1 MVEIALSEPTPSG
14 RSCLAWSGACF
25 HSAVNTFL
33 TRLSHNHRNAR
44 RCHSMS
50 LRNPLLSFVL
60 LVCSATA
67 FAAPPPASAPS
78 PASSDA
84 LPEAVSA
91 TAAASSTATAAN
103 TDAPDLADIRAFTR
117 VYAIVKQAYVDKVS
131 DKTLMQSAIRGMLA
145 GLDPHSEFLD
155 TSDLKDL
162 TEDTTGAYSGL
173 GIEVAQLNDQLRI
186 VAPIDGTPAARAG
199 IKSGDVIVSINGK
212 TVQPDALDAAVKQ
225 LRGPPGSKIT
235 LGILHVDAKAPV
247 TIPLTRERIHVG
259 SVKVQ
264 MLDPGYAYIR
274 VSQFQEDTATDLD
287 HDLDALQKKSGPLRG
302 AVLDLRSNPGGL
314 LTAAVGVSDAFL
326 DSGTIVSTKGRL
338 KESDLD
344 FSATPGDLLDGAPMV
359 VLVDNGT
366 ASAAEIVAGALK
378 DNHRALLL
386 GQRTFGKGSVQTIL
400 PLSDDEAIKLTTAR
414 YYTPDGSSIQAA
426 GITPDI
432 TLGNLTVSAQTGTPI
447 DDEHESDLPNHL
459 VGNTPVSET
468 AAAQAGKLA
477 VEDYPLSEALHVL
490 KGLAL
495 ARPVA
500 LPRTAARPA
509 TSKR

>member
-1 MVEIALSEPTPSG
+1 
-14 RSCLAWSGACF
+14 
-25 HSAVNTFL
+25 
-33 TRLSHNHRNAR
+33 
-44 RCHSMS
+44 MS
-50 LRNPLLSFVL
+50 LRNCLSCLVL
-60 LVCSATA
+60 LACSA
-67 FAAPPPASAPS
+67 AAVAASPPAGTPS
-78 PASSDA
+78 PAATSA
-84 LPEAVSA
+84 PPERVSTPA
-91 TAAASSTATAAN
+91 EASSVASAAN
-103 TDAPDLADIRAFTR
+103 PDTPDLADIRAFTR
-117 VYAIVKQAYVDKVS
+117 VYAMVKQAYVDKVD

-186 VAPIDGTPAARAG
+186 IAPIDGTPAARAG
-199 IKSGDVIVSINGK
+199 IKPGDTIVSINGK
-212 TVQPDALDAAVKQ
+212 TVQPDALDSAVKE

-235 LGILHVDAKAPV
+235 LGILHADAKAPV
-247 TIPLTRERIHVG
+247 SIPLTRERIHVG
-259 SVKVQ
+259 SVKVS

-274 VSQFQEDTATDLD
+274 ISQFQEDTAGDLD

-314 LTAAVGVSDAFL
+314 LTSAVGVSDAFL
-326 DSGTIVSTKGRL
+326 DSGTIVTTKGRL
-338 KESDLD
+338 KEADLH
-344 FSATPGDLLDGAPMV
+344 FNATPGDLLDGAPMV

-378 DNHRALLL
+378 DDHRALLM

-414 YYTPDGSSIQAA
+414 YYTPDGASIQAA

-432 TLGNLTVSAQTGTPI
+432 TLGNLSVSTQAGTPE

-459 VGNTPVSET
+459 QGNTPVVEDT
-468 AAAQAGKLA
+468 GAAEAGKLA
-477 VEDYPLSEALHVL
+477 EDDYALSEALHVL

-495 ARPVA
+495 ARPVNA
-500 LPRTAARPA
+500 PAA
-509 TSKR
+509 TKH